1 MIWIDAVIVFSR
13 YKKGG
18 ESVNKNMNRQM
29 SMFLIAENNEQL
41 QINNSI

>member
-1 MIWIDAVIVFSR
+1 MIWIGTMIVSSR

-18 ESVNKNMNRQM
+18 EPVIKNMNRQM

-41 QINNSI
+41 